1 MPTARDAPESGST
14 SWYFSDDEPEL
25 ITSTTRLSAVMDTL
39 RLDRGDGDGVDDVF
53 DQRAAGQVVH
63 RLVEALQ
70 HRADR
75 DRDGAAL
82 HRLVGVV
89 AGVEVRE
96 DQHRGTAGDHRI
108 TRLGGRDRRVDR
120 GVVLDGAVN

>member
-25 ITSTTRLSAVMDTL
+25 ITSTTRPSAVMHTL

-70 HRADR
+70 
-75 DRDGAAL
+75 
-82 HRLVGVV
+82 RLIGVV

-96 DQHRGTAGDHRI
+96 DQHRGTAGDRRI
-108 TRLGGRDRRVDR
+108 THLGGGDRRVDR
-120 GVVLDGAVN
+120 GVVLDGAVY